1 MTDYE
6 TFDLGAT
13 KLSCG
18 VTIPSLHLAYKV
30 YGQLNAQK
38 SNMILY
44 PTSYGAQHSDIDWLI
59 SSDGVLDPARYC
71 IVIPNQLGN
80 GLSSS
85 PSNLAG
91 PFAHGGAPAFS
102 HLDNIRAQERLLL
115 EVLGVERIALIYGWS
130 MGGQQALHWGALHP
144 EKVERIC
151 VTCTSARTSPHNQL
165 FLEGL
170 RAALTADP
178 AWNGAWFTEH
188 PVRGLRAFARVY
200 AGWALSQTFYREK
213 LWATAGFTSREDYL
227 LRAWDA
233 NFLRRDPM
241 DLLSMIQT
249 WIDSDISDN
258 DVFRGDLNAAL
269 GAIKAP
275 AIIMPSTT
283 DLYFTV
289 DDSEVETSMMPNAE
303 LRPIRSN
310 WGHRAGNPQHSHEDM
325 TTIQQAVRT
334 LLAQ

>member
-6 TFDLGAT
+6 TFDLGET

-18 VTIPSLHLAYKV
+18 VTVPSLHLAYKV
-30 YGQLNAQK
+30 YGQLNAKK
-38 SNMILY
+38 SNLILY
-44 PTSYGAQHSDIDWLI
+44 PTSFGAQHSDIDWLI
-59 SSDGVLDPARYC
+59 GPDCVLDPERFC

-85 PSNLAG
+85 PSTLAD
-91 PFAHGGAPAFS
+91 PFTHGRTPAFS
-102 HLDNIRAQERLLL
+102 HLDNVAAQERLLR

-144 EKVERIC
+144 EMVERIC
-151 VTCTSARTSPHNQL
+151 ATCTSARTSPHNKL

-170 RAALTADP
+170 QATLTADP
-178 AWNGAWFTEH
+178 GWNGEWFTER

-200 AGWALSQTFYREK
+200 AGWALSQAFYREE
-213 LWATAGFTSREDYL
+213 LWSTAGFASREDYL
-227 LRAWDA
+227 LRAWDQ

-249 WIDSDISDN
+249 WINSDISDN

-269 GAIKAP
+269 CAIKAP
-275 AIIMPSTT
+275 SIIMPSTT
-283 DLYFTV
+283 DLYFTLH
-289 DDSEVETSMMPNAE
+289 DSEIETAMMPNAE

-310 WGHRAGNPQHSHEDM
+310 WGHRAGNPQQSQQD
-325 TTIQQAVRT
+325 TTAIQQAVKT
-334 LLAQ
+334 LLEQ

>member
-1 MTDYE
+1 MIDYE
-6 TFDLGAT
+6 TFDLGHT

-18 VTIPSLHLAYKV
+18 VTVPSLHLAYKV

-38 SNMILY
+38 SNLILY

-59 SSDGVLDPARYC
+59 GPECVLDPERYC

-85 PSNLAG
+85 PSTLAD
-91 PFAHGGAPAFS
+91 PFTHGRAPAFS
-102 HLDNIRAQERLLL
+102 HLDNVAAQERLLR
-115 EVLGVERIALIYGWS
+115 EGLGVERTALIYGWS

-144 EKVERIC
+144 EMVERIC
-151 VTCTSARTSPHNQL
+151 ATCTSARTSPHNKL

-170 RAALTADP
+170 QATLTADP
-178 AWNGAWFTEH
+178 GWNGEWFTER

-200 AGWALSQTFYREK
+200 AGWALSQAFYREE
-213 LWATAGFTSREDYL
+213 LWSTAGFASREDYL
-227 LRAWDA
+227 LRAWDQ

-258 DVFRGDLNAAL
+258 DVFSGDLNAAL
-269 GAIKAP
+269 CAIRALQSLCLRRRTS
-275 AIIMPSTT
+275 ISRFTT
-283 DLYFTV
+283 AKSKPL
-289 DDSEVETSMMPNAE
+289 
-303 LRPIRSN
+303 
-310 WGHRAGNPQHSHEDM
+310 
-325 TTIQQAVRT
+325 
-334 LLAQ
+334 

>member
-1 MTDYE
+1 MTDFE
-6 TFDLGAT
+6 SFDLGAT

-18 VTIPSLHLAYKV
+18 VTVPSLNLAYKV

-38 SNMILY
+38 SNLILY

-59 SSDGVLDPARYC
+59 GSDGVLDPARYC

-91 PFAHGGAPAFS
+91 PFAYGRAPAFS
-102 HLDNIRAQERLLL
+102 HLDNIDAQERLLR
-115 EVLGVERIALIYGWS
+115 EILGVERIALIYGWS

-151 VTCTSARTSPHNQL
+151 VTCTSARTSPHNKL

-200 AGWALSQTFYREK
+200 AGWALSQAFYREE

-283 DLYFTV
+283 DLYFTI
-289 DDSEVETSMMPNAE
+289 DDSRIETSMMPNAE

-310 WGHRAGNPQHSHEDM
+310 WGHRAGNPQQSKED
-325 TTIQQAVRT
+325 TTAIQQAVKT

>member
-18 VTIPSLHLAYKV
+18 VTVPSLHLAYKI

-38 SNMILY
+38 SNLILY

-59 SSDGVLDPARYC
+59 RSDGVLDPERYC
-71 IVIPNQLGN
+71 VVIPNQFGN

-91 PFAHGGAPAFS
+91 PFAHGAAPAFS
-102 HLDNIRAQERLLL
+102 HLDNIHAQERLLR
-115 EVLGVERIALIYGWS
+115 EVLGVERIALVYGWS
-130 MGGQQALHWGALHP
+130 MGGQQALYWGALHP
-144 EKVERIC
+144 EMVERIC
-151 VTCTSARTSPHNQL
+151 VTCTSARTTPHNKL

-200 AGWALSQTFYREK
+200 AGWALSQAFYRDE

-241 DLLSMIQT
+241 NLLSMIQT
-249 WIDSDISDN
+249 WIDSDISKN
-258 DVFRGDLNAAL
+258 DIFRGDLNAAL

-283 DLYFTV
+283 DLYFTIE
-289 DDSEVETSMMPNAE
+289 DSQIETSMMPTAE

-310 WGHRAGNPQHSHEDM
+310 WGHRAGNPQQSQED
-325 TTIQQAVRT
+325 TTAIKQAVKT
-334 LLAQ
+334 LLAL